1 MNKIFE
7 EKKTNKIVL
16 DEEYYLEPDGWK
28 GLVLIR
34 EFPKIR
40 KKINKE
46 TKVET
51 EETYIANEKYFYP
64 KLSQVLDK
72 YLELTVTESNSI
84 QELKDIV
91 LRVEQAIQ
99 NLK

>member
-7 EKKTNKIVL
+7 EKKINKIIL
-16 DEEYYLEPDGWK
+16 DGEYYLEPDGWK

-34 EFPKIR
+34 EFNKIR
-40 KKINKE
+40 KKVDKA

-51 EETYIANEKYFYP
+51 EETYLANEKHFYP

-72 YLELTVTESNSI
+72 YLELSVVETNSI
-84 QELKDIV
+84 QELKEVV
-91 LRVEQAIQ
+91 LRVEQTIQ
-99 NLK
+99 SLK